1 LKKKK
6 DFLNCSRN
14 LQVARPRRTK
24 MLRPQ
29 KTLQSIKS
37 LKLRE
42 GVYKQLSDREW
53 IFNRAEKEMI
63 FLIHKSGAFGVVV
76 KVDDIDWNEG

>member
-1 LKKKK
+1 
-6 DFLNCSRN
+6 
-14 LQVARPRRTK
+14 
-24 MLRPQ
+24 MLRTRKAIPSG
-29 KTLQSIKS
+29 KF

-53 IFNRAEKEMI
+53 IFSRAEKEMI

-76 KVDDIDWNEG
+76 RIEDIDWNGC